1 MTIKEYDQKL
11 VQYIAKR
18 LEKVDRQ
25 KKYPKKYMVSCS
37 VGQEHELLKI
47 ILAFNL
53 NLGIK
58 DSGLATFYRGDKII
72 HIRNF
77 KKRK

>member
-1 MTIKEYDQKL
+1 MKIKEYEQNL
-11 VQYIAKR
+11 IQYIAKR
-18 LEKVDRQ
+18 LEIVDRR
-25 KKYPKKYMVSCS
+25 KGYPKRYLVSCL

-47 ILAFNL
+47 TFNL
-53 NLGIK
+53 NIAVK
-58 DSGLATFYRGDKII
+58 DSGHARFYRGDKII